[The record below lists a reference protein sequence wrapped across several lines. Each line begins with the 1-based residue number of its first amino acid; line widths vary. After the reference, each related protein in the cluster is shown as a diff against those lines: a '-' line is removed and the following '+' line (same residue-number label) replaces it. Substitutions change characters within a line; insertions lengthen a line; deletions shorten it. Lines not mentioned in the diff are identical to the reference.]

1 VPKSAV
7 ADEEEPSRPSKKRR
21 TNNSNAA
28 VASANN
34 KIVSAVMV
42 GSLSLHNCS
51 IAQETVAAFVK
62 ANVGPHVAVL
72 DLTGIRGLTDE
83 LVIAIVSTTPNLQRI
98 SLKNCRKLTHRVCDQ
113 FAKSPANLSCID
125 FGGCFNITALDVLQM
140 IPSIPNLL
148 ELHAS
153 GLQWSDQTLRQ
164 LVEIRS
170 TWIALSIGFSPALS
184 QAALRET
191 LLPLAPTLE
200 VLALP
205 FCESVVDNA
214 LLGILG
220 RNMPNLRALDL
231 RGNPALNTVT
241 GFYDGR
247 VSANHSID
255 GPLVILGRYSGLS
268 AQSVEET
275 KRNHPKCNL
284 AVILDGGGM
293 GAAILRNP

>member
-1 VPKSAV
+1 
-7 ADEEEPSRPSKKRR
+7 
-21 TNNSNAA
+21 
-28 VASANN
+28 
-34 KIVSAVMV
+34 
-42 GSLSLHNCS
+42 LSLHNCS
-51 IAQETVAAFVK
+51 IAHETVAAFVK
-62 ANVGPHVAVL
+62 VGVGPHIAVL
-72 DLTGIRGLTDE
+72 DLTGIRGLTDD
-83 LVIAIVSTTPNLQRI
+83 LVIQIVETTPNLQRI
-98 SLKNCRKLTHRVCDQ
+98 SLKNCRKLTKRVCDQ
-113 FAKSPANLSCID
+113 FAKSPTDLSCID
-125 FGGCFNITALDVLQM
+125 LGGCFNITAFDVLAM
-140 IPSIPNLL
+140 IPAVPYLR

-153 GLQWSDQTLRQ
+153 GLQWSDQTLRK
-164 LVEIRS
+164 LVDIRS
-170 TWIALSIGFSPALS
+170 SWIGLSIGFSPALS

-247 VSANHSID
+247 VSAAHSVD
-255 GPLVILGRYSGLS
+255 GPLVILGRYSSLS

-275 KRNHPKCNL
+275 KRNHPQCNL

-293 GAAILRNP
+293 GAAILRKHRL